1 MTHSKIILKINDAN
15 FQGICTSCCIVKDEQ
30 TLIALIY
37 EPKTLSETMN
47 EQSYYETMYILRPDI
62 AEDEVTSHIDKYNK
76 LLKDFGGTI
85 LDSQMRGKRRLAYQI
100 AKHRE
105 GIYVQLSHQG
115 DGQHI
120 FKIEKAMRLSEDVI
134 RYMTV
139 KQEGPLPTPR
149 PSTKSSTQADD
160 KDNAETKVESMENKP
175 VDSTDSST
183 AGKDDTETKENTES

>member
-1 MTHSKIILKINDAN
+1 MND
-15 FQGICTSCCIVKDEQ
+15 Q
-30 TLIALIY
+30 
-37 EPKTLSETMN
+37 
-47 EQSYYETMYILRPDI
+47 QSYYETMYILRPDI
-62 AEDEVTSHIDKYNK
+62 AEDEVTNHINKYNK
-76 LLKDFGGTI
+76 LLEEFGGTI

-120 FKIEKAMRLSEDVI
+120 FKLEKAMRLSEDVI

-149 PSTKSSTQADD
+149 PSNKNSSQTE
-160 KDNAETKVESMENKP
+160 NNNNTETKIETKDKQLV
-175 VDSTDSST
+175 VT
-183 AGKDDTETKENTES
+183 ADTSASGKDDNETKETAES

>member
-1 MTHSKIILKINDAN
+1 MND
-15 FQGICTSCCIVKDEQ
+15 Q
-30 TLIALIY
+30 
-37 EPKTLSETMN
+37 
-47 EQSYYETMYILRPDI
+47 QSYYETMYILRPDI
-62 AEDEVTSHIDKYNK
+62 AEDEVSNHINKYNK
-76 LLKDFGGTI
+76 LLEEFGGTI

-139 KQEGPLPTPR
+139 KQEGPLPAPR
-149 PSTKSSTQADD
+149 PSNKSSTQPDD
-160 KDNAETKVESMENKP
+160 KENPENK
-175 VDSTDSST
+175 VNSKDKQSVINVDSST
-183 AGKDDTETKENTES
+183 SGKVDIEAKEKTDS

>member
-1 MTHSKIILKINDAN
+1 MND
-15 FQGICTSCCIVKDEQ
+15 Q
-30 TLIALIY
+30 
-37 EPKTLSETMN
+37 
-47 EQSYYETMYILRPDI
+47 QSYYETMYILRPDI
-62 AEDEVTSHIDKYNK
+62 AEDEVTNHIDKYNK
-76 LLKDFGGTI
+76 LLEEFGGTI

-100 AKHRE
+100 TKHRE

-149 PSTKSSTQADD
+149 PTNKSSTQSEN
-160 KDNAETKVESMENKP
+160 KDNPKTKVESKEKQTLTSPDISNSGKE
-175 VDSTDSST
+175 DSEI
-183 AGKDDTETKENTES
+183 KDNT

>member
-1 MTHSKIILKINDAN
+1 MND
-15 FQGICTSCCIVKDEQ
+15 Q
-30 TLIALIY
+30 
-37 EPKTLSETMN
+37 
-47 EQSYYETMYILRPDI
+47 QSYYETMYILRPDI
-62 AEDEVTSHIDKYNK
+62 AEDEVINHIDKYNK
-76 LLKDFGGTI
+76 LLEEFGGTI

-134 RYMTV
+134 RYLTV

-149 PSTKSSTQADD
+149 HP
-160 KDNAETKVESMENKP
+160 NKG
-175 VDSTDSST
+175 SNQS
-183 AGKDDTETKENTES
+183 ENTEKESIDSNNKSKPKAEESNDKRKETSESQTPEIKEAVES

>member
-1 MTHSKIILKINDAN
+1 MNDQQ
-15 FQGICTSCCIVKDEQ
+15 F
-30 TLIALIY
+30 
-37 EPKTLSETMN
+37 
-47 EQSYYETMYILRPDI
+47 YYETMYILRPDI
-62 AEDEVTSHIDKYNK
+62 AEDEVSNHIDKYNK
-76 LLKDFGGTI
+76 LLEEFGGTI

-149 PSTKSSTQADD
+149 PSNKSTDQAEKKDSTETDD
-160 KDNAETKVESMENKP
+160 KSKEPQP
-175 VDSTDSST
+175 VNTNDSTPEK
-183 AGKDDTETKENTES
+183 ANPEIAENSGS

>member
-1 MTHSKIILKINDAN
+1 
-15 FQGICTSCCIVKDEQ
+15 
-30 TLIALIY
+30 
-37 EPKTLSETMN
+37 MN
-47 EQSYYETMYILRPDI
+47 NQQSYYETMYILRPDI
-62 AEDEVTSHIDKYNK
+62 AEDEVNNHIDKYNK
-76 LLKDFGGTI
+76 LLEEFGGTI

-149 PSTKSSTQADD
+149 TSNKSTSQSENN
-160 KDNAETKVESMENKP
+160 DNPETKVESKEKKP
-175 VDSTDSST
+175 VSSVDTST
-183 AGKDDTETKENTES
+183 ARKDDDETSENGES

>member
-1 MTHSKIILKINDAN
+1 MND
-15 FQGICTSCCIVKDEQ
+15 QQ
-30 TLIALIY
+30 
-37 EPKTLSETMN
+37 P
-47 EQSYYETMYILRPDI
+47 YYETMYILRPDI
-62 AEDEVTSHIDKYNK
+62 AEDEVTNHIEKYNK
-76 LLKDFGGTI
+76 LLEEFGGTI

-120 FKIEKAMRLSEDVI
+120 FKIEKAMRLGEDVI

-149 PSTKSSTQADD
+149 PSNKSTAQSENTDNQEANVELKEKQAVTDPDDSTSGKNDTKI
-160 KDNAETKVESMENKP
+160 KENAES
-175 VDSTDSST
+175 
-183 AGKDDTETKENTES
+183 

>member
-1 MTHSKIILKINDAN
+1 
-15 FQGICTSCCIVKDEQ
+15 
-30 TLIALIY
+30 
-37 EPKTLSETMN
+37 MN
-47 EQSYYETMYILRPDI
+47 NQESYYETMYILRPDI
-62 AEDEVTSHIDKYNK
+62 AEDEVTNHIDKYNK
-76 LLKDFGGTI
+76 LLEEFGGTI

-120 FKIEKAMRLSEDVI
+120 FKIEKAMRLGEDVI

-149 PSTKSSTQADD
+149 PSSKSSTQAESKENQETQVESNDKQSVVAD
-160 KDNAETKVESMENKP
+160 TSTSEKDNSENK
-175 VDSTDSST
+175 
-183 AGKDDTETKENTES
+183 ENVKA

>member
-1 MTHSKIILKINDAN
+1 MVNN
-15 FQGICTSCCIVKDEQ
+15 EQ
-30 TLIALIY
+30 TLITLIH

-47 EQSYYETMYILRPDI
+47 DPQFYYETMYILRPDI
-62 AEDEVTSHIDKYNK
+62 AEDAVTNHINKYNK
-76 LLKDFGGTI
+76 LLEEFGGTI

-105 GIYVQLSHQG
+105 GVYVQLSHQG

-139 KQEGPLPTPR
+139 KQQGPLPTPR
-149 PSTKSSTQADD
+149 PSTKSSNQAND
-160 KDNAETKVESMENKP
+160 KENKEVKVESKEKQP
-175 VDSTDSST
+175 VVSVDNSTSK
-183 AGKDDTETKENTES
+183 KDDTETKENAES

>member
-1 MTHSKIILKINDAN
+1 MND
-15 FQGICTSCCIVKDEQ
+15 Q
-30 TLIALIY
+30 
-37 EPKTLSETMN
+37 
-47 EQSYYETMYILRPDI
+47 QSYYETMYILRPDI
-62 AEDEVTSHIDKYNK
+62 AEDEVTNHIDKYNK
-76 LLKDFGGTI
+76 LLEEFGGTI

-120 FKIEKAMRLSEDVI
+120 FKLEKAMRLGEDVI

-149 PSTKSSTQADD
+149 PSNKSSNQAEN
-160 KDNAETKVESMENKP
+160 KDNQETKDESKEKQP
-175 VDSTDSST
+175 VANPDT
-183 AGKDDTETKENTES
+183 ATSEKDNTEIKENTES

>member
-1 MTHSKIILKINDAN
+1 
-15 FQGICTSCCIVKDEQ
+15 
-30 TLIALIY
+30 
-37 EPKTLSETMN
+37 
-47 EQSYYETMYILRPDI
+47 MYILRPDI
-62 AEDEVTSHIDKYNK
+62 AEDQVTNHIDKYNK
-76 LLKDFGGTI
+76 LLEELGGKI

-134 RYMTV
+134 RYLTV

-149 PSTKSSTQADD
+149 SSNKGSKQSEKKENENIDSNNKSDP
-160 KDNAETKVESMENKP
+160 KVEESNDKKISSSEVPTSENKEA
-175 VDSTDSST
+175 V
-183 AGKDDTETKENTES
+183 ES

>member
-1 MTHSKIILKINDAN
+1 MNRRSSQKL
-15 FQGICTSCCIVKDEQ
+15 
-30 TLIALIY
+30 Y
-37 EPKTLSETMN
+37 EPKTSSETMN
-47 EQSYYETMYILRPDI
+47 DHKPYYETMYILRPDI
-62 AEDEVTSHIDKYNK
+62 AEDEVTNHIDKYNK
-76 LLKDFGGTI
+76 LLEEFGGTV

-139 KQEGPLPTPR
+139 KQEGPLPTPK
-149 PSTKSSTQADD
+149 PSSKSSTQADD
-160 KDNAETKVESMENKP
+160 KDNPETKVESKEDQQVVSADTSN
-175 VDSTDSST
+175 S
-183 AGKDDTETKENTES
+183 GKDDTEIKENAKT

>member
-1 MTHSKIILKINDAN
+1 MTDQA
-15 FQGICTSCCIVKDEQ
+15 
-30 TLIALIY
+30 
-37 EPKTLSETMN
+37 
-47 EQSYYETMYILRPDI
+47 SYYETMYILRPDI
-62 AEDEVTSHIDKYNK
+62 AEDEVNNHIDKYNK
-76 LLKDFGGTI
+76 LLEEFGGTI

-120 FKIEKAMRLSEDVI
+120 FKIEKAMRLGDDVI

-149 PSTKSSTQADD
+149 PSTKSSIQEEN
-160 KDNAETKVESMENKP
+160 KDNLETKAGSKEKQSVVSPENAT
-175 VDSTDSST
+175 S
-183 AGKDDTETKENTES
+183 GKDNPETQVNAKSED

>member
-1 MTHSKIILKINDAN
+1 MTDQI
-15 FQGICTSCCIVKDEQ
+15 
-30 TLIALIY
+30 
-37 EPKTLSETMN
+37 
-47 EQSYYETMYILRPDI
+47 YYETMYILRPDI
-62 AEDEVTSHIDKYNK
+62 AEDEVTNHIDKYNK
-76 LLKDFGGTI
+76 LLEELGGTI

-134 RYMTV
+134 RYLTV

-149 PSTKSSTQADD
+149 SSNKGSNPTEKKEDHNSD
-160 KDNAETKVESMENKP
+160 LNNKEESKVDETNKKTAISESPE
-175 VDSTDSST
+175 S
-183 AGKDDTETKENTES
+183 ETKEPKEA

>member
-1 MTHSKIILKINDAN
+1 MTDQI
-15 FQGICTSCCIVKDEQ
+15 
-30 TLIALIY
+30 
-37 EPKTLSETMN
+37 
-47 EQSYYETMYILRPDI
+47 YYETMYILRPDI
-62 AEDEVTSHIDKYNK
+62 AEDEVINHIDKYNK
-76 LLKDFGGTI
+76 LLEEFGGKI

-134 RYMTV
+134 RYLTV

-149 PSTKSSTQADD
+149 SSNKSSNQSENKENESIDSSNKPEPKAEGSND
-160 KDNAETKVESMENKP
+160 KKKETTESQTPEIKEPVES
-175 VDSTDSST
+175 
-183 AGKDDTETKENTES
+183 